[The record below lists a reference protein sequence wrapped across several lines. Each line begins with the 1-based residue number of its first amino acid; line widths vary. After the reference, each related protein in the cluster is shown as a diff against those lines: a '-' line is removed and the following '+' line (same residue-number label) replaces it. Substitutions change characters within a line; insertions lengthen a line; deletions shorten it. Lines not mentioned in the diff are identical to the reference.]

1 MKDADDIMLRNPA
14 KGRGRKR
21 RYRLSDEE
29 AAAFGSDGRA
39 IRLPRVLPYV
49 KFEAP
54 DGRPGV
60 EIGVTGDF

>member
-14 KGRGRKR
+14 KGRRKR
-21 RYRLSDEE
+21 RYRLSGEE
-29 AAAFGSDGRA
+29 AAAFGSDGKA
-39 IRLPRVLPYV
+39 IRLPRVLPYM
-49 KFEAP
+49 KFKAP

>member
-1 MKDADDIMLRNPA
+1 MSDADDIMLRDPA
-14 KGRGRKR
+14 KGRRKG

-29 AAAFGSDGRA
+29 AAAFGSDGKA

-60 EIGVTGDF
+60 EIGMTGDF